1 MHCGITKMSA
11 TMGESL
17 SANDEVIL
25 NILNFLR
32 IAPNLFVKIP
42 QMRNIVKTGSVRG
55 LSLKGFLMETVVY
68 MVGLLYYFNN
78 NFPFLVYAEYIALE
92 IQALLMVLVFLHY
105 SNDLDVRILPV
116 ALQASR
122 RPVGSFF
129 LMTAII
135 GSGSLPTSIIAF
147 FFSMNLPLN
156 ASSKLLALNTIYSTK
171 NSGSASFLMW
181 SISGLTSAGRIATN
195 LMTKPDYLVLTN
207 FTVAASLS
215 FSVCC
220 AIIIYRP
227 SEKKFE

>member
-1 MHCGITKMSA
+1 MSA
-11 TMGESL
+11 TMSQRL

-25 NILNFLR
+25 NILNFLC

-55 LSLKGFLMETVVY
+55 LSLKGFLMETIVY
-68 MVGLLYYFNN
+68 MVGLLYYFTN

-116 ALQASR
+116 AAL
-122 RPVGSFF
+122 FF
-129 LMTAII
+129 LVTAII

-181 SISGLTSAGRIATN
+181 SISGLTSA
-195 LMTKPDYLVLTN
+195 VLTN
-207 FTVAASLS
+207 FTVAATLS

>member
-1 MHCGITKMSA
+1 MHCGIIKMSA
-11 TMGESL
+11 TMSQRL

-25 NILNFLR
+25 NILNFLC

-55 LSLKGFLMETVVY
+55 LSLKGFLMETIVY
-68 MVGLLYYFNN
+68 MVGLLYYFTN

-116 ALQASR
+116 AAL
-122 RPVGSFF
+122 FF
-129 LMTAII
+129 LVTAII

-207 FTVAASLS
+207 FTVAATLS